1 MKQTEIKSRDRS
13 MSYLLRQYLLDAY
26 AANRD
31 ILPGKIRKDFP
42 IQIDDQDDDD
52 NLSEFCNIFVTV
64 KKNSRFEI
72 DIFGNIPITQEISD
86 FAEIYGGFTEKTSG
100 RIVLNIS
107 PRQAEALIDLAK
119 KIRKTASLGDSVN
132 NANWHRT
139 SARTIS
145 SLYRFVRILKEYSR
159 SISGR
164 L

>member
-1 MKQTEIKSRDRS
+1 
-13 MSYLLRQYLLDAY
+13 MSFLLRQYLLDAY

-52 NLSEFCNIFVTV
+52 NLSDFCNIFVTV
-64 KKNSRFEI
+64 KKNNRFEI
-72 DIFGNIPITQEISD
+72 ELFGNIPITQEISD
-86 FAEIYGGFTEKTSG
+86 FAEIYGGFSDKTTG
-100 RIVLNIS
+100 RIVLNIA

-119 KIRKTASLGDSVN
+119 KIRKTASQGDRVN
-132 NANWHRT
+132 NANWPNI

-159 SISGR
+159 SISR
-164 L
+164 HL